1 MVSDKV
7 YAMVDELD
15 DIEERLLKMCNDI
28 RYIIK
33 EFKAEL
39 P

>member
-15 DIEERLLKMCNDI
+15 DIEERLLKMSNDI